1 MSEYI
6 ETFELQP
13 TYDGRKSFYD
23 KAVVE
28 RWDTAKGMIY
38 VLRSYGTTVATVTP
52 VSDWGVVPEA
62 YEVKV
67 AMGLLSATTLRHVK
81 EFLAQTDDVFRGI
94 TLPWLRKAVK
104 DGRQIDGAVREP
116 VCRKTFAMA
125 EL

>member
-6 ETFELQP
+6 GTFELQP
-13 TYDGRKSFYD
+13 QYDGRKSFYR
-23 KAVVE
+23 KAFVE
-28 RWDTAKGMIY
+28 CWDTANGMAY
-38 VLRSYGTTVATVTP
+38 KLKSYGTTVATVTP
-52 VSDWGVVPEA
+52 EGDWGVVPET

-67 AMGLLSATTLRHVK
+67 AMGSLSATTLRHVR

-94 TLPWLRKAVK
+94 TLDWLRKAVK

-116 VCRKTFAMA
+116 ICRKVFVVG

>member
-6 ETFELQP
+6 GTFELRTQH
-13 TYDGRKSFYD
+13 DGHKSFYG

-28 RWDTAKGMIY
+28 RWTYEQGMVY
-38 VLRSYGTTVATVTP
+38 VLRSYGHTVATVTP
-52 VSDWGVVPEA
+52 ISDWGAVPET

-81 EFLAQTDDVFRGI
+81 EFLAQTDDVFLGI

-104 DGRQIDGAVREP
+104 DGQHIDVIACGSTR
-116 VCRKTFAMA
+116 RKTFVMG

>member
-6 ETFELQP
+6 GTFELRPQ
-13 TYDGRKSFYD
+13 YDGHKSFYG

-28 RWDTAKGMIY
+28 QWTYEKGMFY
-38 VLRSYGTTVATVTP
+38 VLRSYGHTVATVTP
-52 VSDWGVVPEA
+52 ISDWGAVPEA

-94 TLPWLRKAVK
+94 TLDWLRKAVK
-104 DGRQIDGAVREP
+104 DGRQVDVIACGSMR
-116 VCRKTFAMA
+116 RKTYTMA

>member
-1 MSEYI
+1 MSKYI
-6 ETFELQP
+6 GTFELRPQ
-13 TYDGRKSFYD
+13 YDGHKSFYG

-28 RWDTAKGMIY
+28 QWTYEQGMFY
-38 VLRSYGTTVATVTP
+38 VLRSYGHTVATVTP
-52 VSDWGVVPEA
+52 ISDWGAVPET

-81 EFLAQTDDVFRGI
+81 EFLAQTDDVFLGI

-104 DGRQIDGAVREP
+104 GGQHIDVIAIGSMR
-116 VCRKTFAMA
+116 RKTFVMA

>member
-6 ETFELQP
+6 GMFEMQP
-13 TYDGRKSFYD
+13 QYDGHKSFYG
-23 KAVVE
+23 KAFVE
-28 RWDTAKGMIY
+28 RWDTANGMIY
-38 VLRSYGTTVATVTP
+38 KLKSYGTTVATVTP
-52 VSDWGVVPEA
+52 KSDWGVVPET
-62 YEVKV
+62 YEVKA

-94 TLPWLRKAVK
+94 TLDWLRKAVK

-116 VCRKTFAMA
+116 ICRKVFVVG

>member
-6 ETFELQP
+6 GTFEMQP
-13 TYDGRKSFYD
+13 QYDGHKSFCG
-23 KAVVE
+23 KALIE
-28 RWDTAKGMIY
+28 RWNTAKGMIY
-38 VLRSYGTTVATVTP
+38 KLKSYGTTVATVTP
-52 VSDWGVVPEA
+52 TSDRGVVPET

-94 TLPWLRKAVK
+94 TLDWLRKAVK
-104 DGRQIDGAVREP
+104 DGRQINGAVREP
-116 VCRKTFAMA
+116 VCRKTFTMG

>member
-6 ETFELQP
+6 GTFELQP
-13 TYDGRKSFYD
+13 LYDGRKSFYR
-23 KAVVE
+23 KALVE
-28 RWDTAKGMIY
+28 RWDTANGMIY

-52 VSDWGVVPEA
+52 TSDWGVVPET

-104 DGRQIDGAVREP
+104 DGAAD
-116 VCRKTFAMA
+116 
-125 EL
+125 

>member
-1 MSEYI
+1 M
-6 ETFELQP
+6 FELQP
-13 TYDGRKSFYD
+13 QYDGHKSYYG

-28 RWDTAKGMIY
+28 RWNTAKGMIY
-38 VLRSYGTTVATVTP
+38 KLKSYGTTVATVTP
-52 VSDWGVVPEA
+52 KSDWGVVPET

-94 TLPWLRKAVK
+94 TLDWLRKAVK

-116 VCRKTFAMA
+116 ICRKVFVVGK
-125 EL
+125 L